1 MYSARRMDTGA
12 ALVAVALA
20 VADVVVG
27 AAVAK
32 LVGSKKELNL
42 GF

>member
-1 MYSARRMDTGA
+1 MDTGA

-20 VADVVVG
+20 VADVVLG
-27 AAVAK
+27 AAVAN
-32 LVGSKKELNL
+32 LAGSKKELSL